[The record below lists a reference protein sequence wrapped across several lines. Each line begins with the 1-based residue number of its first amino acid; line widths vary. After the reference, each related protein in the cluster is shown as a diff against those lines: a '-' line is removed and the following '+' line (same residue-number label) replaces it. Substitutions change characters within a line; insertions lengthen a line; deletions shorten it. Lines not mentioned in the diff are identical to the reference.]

1 MASSMS
7 AFASA
12 AAAVAAAPPRHRP
25 LAPSA
30 VPGGGAFAG
39 VCGLCPRRWASVGAG
54 GEGIGGGGGLA
65 GRAPA
70 GGGRTVVAPP
80 PARRGGGGAARV
92 GVVSMSSSR
101 SNSRLR
107 RKSKSRASPRPRGP
121 PDSNKAGPSFRRRG
135 TPADAD
141 PDDDDDQTSITT
153 YATCAVCCNSIML
166 RPEQL
171 ATPTGLRVR
180 CSVCD
185 SSFTARLAE
194 LENVD
199 GTPFDSDAF
208 LLAHLG
214 LGREHEDGV
223 FGDEG
228 GDDDD
233 FAMHDN
239 DDGGGGGGGPPA
251 ARAWRQAPPR
261 GGAAVDAADAVVV
274 DVGDADGADVGGNR
288 V

>member
-1 MASSMS
+1 
-7 AFASA
+7 
-12 AAAVAAAPPRHRP
+12 
-25 LAPSA
+25 
-30 VPGGGAFAG
+30 
-39 VCGLCPRRWASVGAG
+39 
-54 GEGIGGGGGLA
+54 
-65 GRAPA
+65 
-70 GGGRTVVAPP
+70 
-80 PARRGGGGAARV
+80 
-92 GVVSMSSSR
+92 MSSSR

-121 PDSNKAGPSFRRRG
+121 PDSNKAAPSFRRRG

-153 YATCAVCCNSIML
+153 YATCSVCCNSIML

-180 CSVCD
+180 CSVCER
-185 SSFTARLAE
+185 SFTARLAS

-199 GTPFDSDAF
+199 GTPFDGDAF

-228 GDDDD
+228 GEDDD
-233 FAMHDN
+233 FAVP
-239 DDGGGGGGGPPA
+239 DDEGDDIGGSDAPS
-251 ARAWRQAPPR
+251 ARAWRQAMAR

-274 DVGDADGADVGGNR
+274 DVGDPDRTDVGGNR